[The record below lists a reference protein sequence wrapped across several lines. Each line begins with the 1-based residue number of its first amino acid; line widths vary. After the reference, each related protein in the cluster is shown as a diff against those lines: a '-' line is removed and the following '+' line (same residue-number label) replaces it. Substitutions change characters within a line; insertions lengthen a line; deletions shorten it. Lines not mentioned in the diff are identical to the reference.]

1 MYQIDFTTIHSYSSE
16 REGISVPVVLKAG
29 ENSVR
34 LAASIDTGATFCI
47 FRNELADALGLD
59 PANATLKRF
68 RTANSS
74 FEAFGHDVEISVLGV
89 TTVST
94 FQPCTSSQMRRST
107 RMFSGESGGWIV
119 YGWGWLTTIRPCTS
133 RRTIPNESL
142 TAPCGLLAGLAQRGI
157 DPAESDEVD
166 IATPSLSL
174 RLRF

>member
-59 PANATLKRF
+59 PANATPRRF

-74 FEAFGHDVEISVLGV
+74 FEAFGHEVEISVLGV

-94 FQPCTSSQMRRST
+94 VYFFADASIDKNVL
-107 RMFSGESGGWIV
+107 GESGGWIA
-119 YGWGWLTTIRPCTS
+119 YGWGWWTTIRRCTS
-133 RRTIPNESL
+133 RRTTQSE
-142 TAPCGLLAGLAQRGI
+142 GLHA
-157 DPAESDEVD
+157 
-166 IATPSLSL
+166 
-174 RLRF
+174 

>member
-1 MYQIDFTTIHSYSSE
+1 MYQIEFITVHSYGSE

-47 FRNELADALGLD
+47 FRNELAEALGLD

-74 FEAFGHDVEISVLGV
+74 FKALGHEVEISVLGV

-94 FQPCTSSQMRRST
+94 VYFFADASINENVLGRVTEWTGQQLRERLFSSGSVHVHP
-107 RMFSGESGGWIV
+107 W
-119 YGWGWLTTIRPCTS
+119 
-133 RRTIPNESL
+133 
-142 TAPCGLLAGLAQRGI
+142 
-157 DPAESDEVD
+157 SDMEY
-166 IATPSLSL
+166 
-174 RLRF
+174 

>member
-34 LAASIDTGATFCI
+34 LAASVDTGETFCI
-47 FRNELADALGLD
+47 VRNELADALGLD

-74 FEAFGHDVEISVLGV
+74 FEAFGHEVEISVLGV

-94 FQPCTSSQMRRST
+94 VYFFADASIKNVLRR
-107 RMFSGESGGWIV
+107 V
-119 YGWGWLTTIRPCTS
+119 GWLDRVRLGLVDHDTTMY
-133 RRTIPNESL
+133 L
-142 TAPCGLLAGLAQRGI
+142 APY
-157 DPAESDEVD
+157 DTE
-166 IATPSLSL
+166 
-174 RLRF
+174 

>member
-1 MYQIDFTTIHSYSSE
+1 MYQIEFTTIHSYGSE

-59 PANATLKRF
+59 PANAPLKRF

-74 FEAFGHDVEISVLGV
+74 FEAFGHAVEISVLGV

-94 FQPCTSSQMRRST
+94 VYFFADASIKNVLRR
-107 RMFSGESGGWIV
+107 V
-119 YGWGWLTTIRPCTS
+119 GWLDRVRLGLVDHNMTMY
-133 RRTIPNESL
+133 L
-142 TAPCGLLAGLAQRGI
+142 APY
-157 DPAESDEVD
+157 DTE
-166 IATPSLSL
+166 
-174 RLRF
+174 